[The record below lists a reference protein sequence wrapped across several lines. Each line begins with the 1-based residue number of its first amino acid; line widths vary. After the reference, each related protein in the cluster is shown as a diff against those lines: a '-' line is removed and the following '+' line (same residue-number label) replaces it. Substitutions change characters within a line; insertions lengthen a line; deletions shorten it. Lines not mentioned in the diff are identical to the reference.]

1 MEKQNVEQPDIK
13 KILFRILLVTA
24 AIVLPGTDWAIFGWL
39 HLVLPSLIFYVIL
52 EHGMYS
58 GNRVAMI
65 SAGLGFAVLLAL
77 SSVPLF
83 VFAATLLPVGYI
95 LAHSAH
101 NKDSPVVSGAK
112 GTLFLVVCWTVLL
125 SGIVIP
131 GDQSPYMQLI
141 ESLHM
146 GIDEAIKYY
155 RSSDSGS
162 VEVDMIL
169 ESTLQQ
175 MKVVVPVI
183 LPAILAC
190 FALIIVWVTLI
201 VGNWIV
207 AKRCNKQ
214 CWPHFQY
221 WVLPEQLIWL
231 TIFTGGA
238 AFVPVD
244 AIRFLS
250 ANILI
255 LLALIYCF
263 QGFSI
268 TVFYMNKW
276 NMPVIFRSFI
286 YVMVIFQS
294 FGTIILLIVGIAD
307 TWLDFRKLSSLENK
321 E

>member
-1 MEKQNVEQPDIK
+1 MEKQNTEQPNIK
-13 KILFRILLVTA
+13 KIFSRILLITV
-24 AIVLPGTDWAIFGWL
+24 AIVLPGTDWAIFGWF
-39 HLVLPSLIFYVIL
+39 HLALPVLVFYVIS

-58 GNRVAMI
+58 GNRVVII
-65 SAGLGFAVLLAL
+65 SASLGFIALLAL
-77 SSVPLF
+77 GSVPFF
-83 VFAATLLPVGYI
+83 VFAATLLPIGYI
-95 LAHSAH
+95 LAHSV
-101 NKDSPVVSGAK
+101 NGKDSPVVSGVK
-112 GTLFLVVCWTVLL
+112 GTIFLVLCWALFL
-125 SGIVIP
+125 SGIVVP

-155 RSSDSGS
+155 RLSDSAS
-162 VEVDMIL
+162 VEMDMIL

-175 MKVVVPVI
+175 MKVIVPII

-190 FALIIVWVTLI
+190 FALLIIWFTLI
-201 VGNWIV
+201 AGNWVV
-207 AKRCNKQ
+207 AKRCNRQ

-231 TIFTGGA
+231 TIFMGGA

-244 AIRFLS
+244 AIRFVS

-255 LLALIYCF
+255 ILALIYCF

-268 TVFYMNKW
+268 TVFFMNKW
-276 NMPVIFRSFI
+276 NMPIIFRSFI

-294 FGTIILLIVGIAD
+294 FGTIILLAVGIAD
-307 TWLDFRKLSSLENK
+307 TWLNFRKLSSSENK